1 MRNKNILKQIDNG
14 KYIKTIQCIH
24 KVNYTIYEIE
34 IISKFIYKLF
44 STSLLQSEKND
55 LVSNNIILKIMLV

>member
-1 MRNKNILKQIDNG
+1 MHNKNILKQIDND

-24 KVNYTIYEIE
+24 KVNYKIYEIK